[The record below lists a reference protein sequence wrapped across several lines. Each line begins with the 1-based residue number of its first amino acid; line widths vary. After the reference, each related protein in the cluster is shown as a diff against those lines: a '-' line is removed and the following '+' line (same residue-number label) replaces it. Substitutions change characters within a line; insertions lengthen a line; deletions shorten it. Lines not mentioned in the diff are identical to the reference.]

1 MRYTLRQNKPDDH
14 PSGFTLI
21 EVMIVLAVISILAVV
36 TIPRYQGLQDH
47 YHLEASTRIVT
58 NNLRQAKQLAM
69 DQRKTVTV
77 GLTSNDVKIFDLP
90 AQDFAKGIQFDGAG
104 SIGLTLQEFWA
115 CVSYDYRGF
124 VIPVAGQPLQNIR
137 VVLSSVRTGRSVAII
152 VEAQTGKTAIEW
164 L

>member
-1 MRYTLRQNKPDDH
+1 MRNTLGQAKLEDSH
-14 PSGFTLI
+14 SGFTLI
-21 EVMIVLAVISILAVV
+21 EVMIVIAVISILAVV

-47 YHLEASTRIVT
+47 YHLEASTRIVI

-77 GLTSNDVKIFDLP
+77 GLTSNNVKIFDLP
-90 AQDFAKGIQFDGAG
+90 VQDLDKGIQFDGAG
-104 SIGLTLQEFWA
+104 STGLTLREFWA

-124 VIPVAGQPLQNIR
+124 VIPVPDQPLQNVR

-152 VEAQTGKTAIEW
+152 LEAQTGKTTIEW